1 MNPRLGVAFLV
12 TALVLAGVC
21 VVQQR
26 QLSRLRAQV
35 ASLRSVQSAPADI
48 STSSR
53 IPVGR
58 PPHSPSADSTVVDV
72 APATPVIEALPA
84 PAPAGAEEAKGKGG
98 MGDMVARMMED
109 PGMRKMIRD
118 QQRVVMNT
126 MYEPLFKEMNLTDEE
141 KEKLTQ
147 LMLDNAMKGVER
159 ARDLFS
165 GGDPAK
171 RDEATQSL
179 GEELK
184 QSQAEIKELLGEE
197 RFAQYEDYTRNMGN
211 RMAVDQLKS
220 QLASGAT
227 PLQDTQAQQLLQIMR
242 EEHQMGSDSSGF
254 AGGAANDPTQNLN
267 AIASEEAMDQL
278 FQKQEEI
285 NKRVADRATTVLTA
299 EQSEALRTQQAN
311 QLNLQRMGMK
321 MARQMMGGAGDTQPA
336 QPAPPPGR

>member
-26 QLSRLRAQV
+26 QLARLRAQV
-35 ASLRSVQSAPADI
+35 ESLRSAESAPTD
-48 STSSR
+48 TSVSPR
-53 IPVGR
+53 TPVGR

-72 APATPVIEALPA
+72 APATPVIEAQTA
-84 PAPAGAEEAKGKGG
+84 PAPVGAEEAKGKGG
-98 MGDMVARMMED
+98 MGNMLARMMED
-109 PGMRKMIRD
+109 PGMRKMMLD

-126 MYEPLFKEMNLTDEE
+126 MYEPLFKEMNLTNEE

-242 EEHQMGSDSSGF
+242 EEHEMGSDSSGF
-254 AGGAANDPTQNLN
+254 AGGASNDPSQTLN

-336 QPAPPPGR
+336 QPAPAPAR